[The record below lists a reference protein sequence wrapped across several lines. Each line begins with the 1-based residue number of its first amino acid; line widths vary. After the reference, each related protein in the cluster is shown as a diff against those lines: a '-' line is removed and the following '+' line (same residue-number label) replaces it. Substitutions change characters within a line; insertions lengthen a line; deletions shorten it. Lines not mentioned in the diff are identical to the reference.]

1 MKRGATKEEII
12 RITQELITRNGIRAP
27 SGWMRSRKRW
37 GSRNAPSMK
46 CSLTRKTW

>member
-12 RITQELITRNGIRAP
+12 RITQELITRNGIRAVRV
-27 SGWMRSRKRW
+27 MRSRRRW
-37 GSRNAPSMK
+37 ESRSAPSMK